1 MKIEKLP
8 SRFESV
14 PTLELTTPIL
24 AKGIGSFVV
33 WLKIFPTM
41 VFCPK
46 VQNVEKIIISKVS
59 RVLHIPWFVLG
70 YKTKIHNNSL

>member
-1 MKIEKLP
+1 MMMEKVP

-14 PTLELTTPIL
+14 PAFEFITPIL

-46 VQNVEKIIISKVS
+46 VRTFSRIKIIDVSKI
-59 RVLHIPWFVLG
+59 LCI
-70 YKTKIHNNSL
+70 I